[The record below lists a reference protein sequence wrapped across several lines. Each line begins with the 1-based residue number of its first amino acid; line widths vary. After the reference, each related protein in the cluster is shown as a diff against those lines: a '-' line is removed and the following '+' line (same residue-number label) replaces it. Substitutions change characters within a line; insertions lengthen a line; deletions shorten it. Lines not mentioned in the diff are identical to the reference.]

1 MSIFNLLI
9 SLNFEI
15 EKFFEFEHSN
25 VHLSE
30 DFLKV
35 SCFDFE
41 VCTCIT
47 GGDAVSALLKQKM
60 RIDLNRR
67 KRSKMV

>member
-9 SLNFEI
+9 SLNFEM

-47 GGDAVSALLKQKM
+47 GGDA
-60 RIDLNRR
+60 DLA
-67 KRSKMV
+67 